1 MNNKEDNMNKKT
13 KKLIIIILLTICFL
27 VGLFGIFYYF
37 NKDGKLSEFIYINKK
52 LAGEKITDGLYLY
65 NLNTEDNY
73 HNTMIID
80 NNIYVFVDL
89 EDKYELDKINIYNN
103 KKEVVGSIP
112 KNNNYCYIEEKNI
125 ICTNEDGMVLY
136 NYKFKKI
143 YEGESAKII
152 PYKND
157 IIKVDDNIIYKNEE
171 EYKKVDIEENKYNV
185 YAYEAFDN
193 NLYIFFGSYEGDG
206 FIYNF
211 KDNKCE
217 EYEYYGIERYSDGL
231 YYFDEEKIHLINVD
245 TNEIREYDNPLHSN
259 NLFGGMINNNLLY
272 YFSNDYLKVY
282 DLETGKVKLYDYRIN
297 KSVSDVVINNKLI
310 YLVTYDEV
318 YILKEDEIE
327 LNEMTTDEL
336 DTLLEGRL
344 NDRITAIY
352 DEYQVDIKIRE
363 KANLKFD
370 TFKESM
376 VGEDIYDVINDS
388 LDYTY
393 EILNMFG
400 KEFFNE
406 FIHDEYTG
414 VSIYIVSHI
423 NSNDFSKAGEAFR
436 YYDKY
441 AIIADTSDFKR
452 TLCHELMHTMEDKVV
467 AEWDEI
473 FTEWD
478 SYNPKGFKYK
488 IKYNPYDSTYK
499 YTLDY
504 KEGDIYFID
513 NYSLTNGLE
522 DRARIFEN
530 ICMNTTD
537 DIKNNP
543 YILKKAEYIKEEVL
557 NHYPMLKDTVIF
569 DSLN

>member
-1 MNNKEDNMNKKT
+1 
-13 KKLIIIILLTICFL
+13 
-27 VGLFGIFYYF
+27 
-37 NKDGKLSEFIYINKK
+37 
-52 LAGEKITDGLYLY
+52 
-65 NLNTEDNY
+65 
-73 HNTMIID
+73 
-80 NNIYVFVDL
+80 
-89 EDKYELDKINIYNN
+89 
-103 KKEVVGSIP
+103 
-112 KNNNYCYIEEKNI
+112 
-125 ICTNEDGMVLY
+125 MVLY

-336 DTLLEGRL
+336 DALLEGRL

-414 VSIYIVSHI
+414 VSIYIVSQI
-423 NSNDFSKAGEAFR
+423 KSNDFSKAGEAFR

-452 TLCHELMHTMEDKVV
+452 TLCHELMHTMEDKVA

-543 YILKKAEYIKEEVL
+543 YLLKKAEYIKEEVL